1 MITSLSEKIVVK
13 ELESILNDAS
23 IISFSLEILESSS
36 DIFEL
41 TAAISDSV
49 FERIIEICSSES
61 WMIFVIY
68 NS

>member
-1 MITSLSEKIVVK
+1 MIASVSDKIVFK

-36 DIFEL
+36 DIFEI

-49 FERIIEICSSES
+49 FEQIIEICSSES
-61 WMIFVIY
+61 CLIFVIY